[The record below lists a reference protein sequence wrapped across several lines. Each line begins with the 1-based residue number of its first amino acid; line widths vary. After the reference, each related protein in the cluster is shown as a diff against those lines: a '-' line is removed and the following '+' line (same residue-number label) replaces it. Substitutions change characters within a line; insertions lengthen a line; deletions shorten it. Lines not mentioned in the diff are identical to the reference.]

1 MNAPQ
6 TLLQRVPFL
15 PRAQPAVQ
23 ARIDFSKAP
32 SGPSFISAQQVGYPF
47 HLGRTLK
54 LPDDPAGMAA
64 VYLQSCSGGIFA
76 GEDLH
81 IQLHAGPNSQAHV
94 STGAAT
100 VAHSMLEGAARQTVS
115 ITAEAGALLEY
126 LPMATILF
134 PQAKLHSRVN
144 VVLHPGARVMLCDA
158 FCLHTPQGNAGVFDL
173 YRADLEV
180 RCPAG
185 RLLAGDRLA
194 LAGADMALQAPGVSD
209 RFQALATFML
219 VGQGLPVYA
228 LKAALRE
235 ALGGLPDSYLG
246 VSALPNDCGVSVR
259 ILTLD
264 AVALRNGLHTA
275 WACARHHLTG
285 VVPRLRRK

>member
-6 TLLQRVPFL
+6 TLFQPAPAL
-15 PRAQPAVQ
+15 PRAEPVVQ
-23 ARIDFSKAP
+23 AQIAFSKAP
-32 SGPSFISAQQVGYPF
+32 SGASYISAQHVGYPF

-64 VYLQSCSGGIFA
+64 VYLQSCSGGLFA

-81 IQLHAGPNSQAHV
+81 IQLHAGPGSQAHV

-115 ITAEAGALLEY
+115 LTAEAGALLEY
-126 LPMATILF
+126 LPMATIVF
-134 PQAKLHSRVN
+134 PQAKLHSRVK
-144 VVLHPGARVMLCDA
+144 VTLHPSARVMLCDA
-158 FCLHTPQGNAGVFDL
+158 FCLHTPLGTSGLFDA

-180 RCPAG
+180 RCPSG
-185 RLLAGDRLA
+185 RLIAGDRLA
-194 LAGADMALQAPGVSD
+194 LTGQDMTRQFPGVNGP
-209 RFQALATFML
+209 FQALATFML
-219 VGQGLPVYA
+219 VGQGLPVEA
-228 LKAALRE
+228 LKAALRQ
-235 ALGGLPDSYLG
+235 ALHGLPDSYLG

-264 AVALRNGLHTA
+264 AVVLRNGLHAA
-275 WACARHHLTG
+275 WASVRQTLTG
-285 VVPRLRRK
+285 VAPRMRRK

>member
-6 TLLQRVPFL
+6 TLFPSAPLPSRV
-15 PRAQPAVQ
+15 QPAVQ
-23 ARIDFSKAP
+23 ARIAFSKAP
-32 SGPSFISAQQVGYPF
+32 SGASYISGQQVGYPF

-81 IQLHAGPNSQAHV
+81 VQLHAGLGSQAHV

-100 VAHSMLEGAARQTVS
+100 VAHSMLEGSACQTVS

-134 PQAKLHSRVN
+134 PQAKMLSRVN
-144 VVLHPGARVMLCDA
+144 VTLHPGAKVMLCDA
-158 FCLHTPQGNAGVFDL
+158 FCLHTPEGNSGLFDF
-173 YRADLEV
+173 YRAETEIHD
-180 RCPAG
+180 PSG
-185 RLLAGDRLA
+185 QLLAGDRLA
-194 LAGADMALQAPGVSD
+194 LTGQDMAHQMPGVSD
-209 RFQALATFML
+209 HFQGLATLML
-219 VGQGLPVYA
+219 VGQGLPVDT
-228 LKAALRE
+228 LKAALRQV
-235 ALGGLPDSYLG
+235 LSGLPDSYVG

-259 ILTLD
+259 IMTLD
-264 AVALRNGLHTA
+264 AVALRNGLHAA
-275 WACARHHLTG
+275 WASLRGQLTG
-285 VVPRLRRK
+285 VAPRIRRK

>member
-6 TLLQRVPFL
+6 TLFPSALL
-15 PRAQPAVQ
+15 PSWVQPAVQ
-23 ARIDFSKAP
+23 ARIAFSKAP
-32 SGPSFISAQQVGYPF
+32 SGASYISAQQVGYPF

-81 IQLHAGPNSQAHV
+81 MQLHAGPGSQAHV

-100 VAHSMLEGAARQTVS
+100 VAHSMLEGSARQTVS

-134 PQAKLHSRVN
+134 PQAKLLSRVN
-144 VVLHPGARVMLCDA
+144 VTLHPGAKVMLCDA
-158 FCLHTPQGNAGVFDL
+158 FCLHTPEGNSGLFDF
-173 YRADLEV
+173 YRAELEIHD
-180 RCPAG
+180 PSG
-185 RLLAGDRLA
+185 QLLAGDRLA
-194 LAGADMALQAPGVSD
+194 LTGQDMTHQMPGVSD
-209 RFQALATFML
+209 HFEGLATLML
-219 VGQGLPVYA
+219 VGQGLPVDT
-228 LKAALRE
+228 LKAALRQV
-235 ALGGLPDSYLG
+235 LSGLPDSYVG

-259 ILTLD
+259 IMTLD
-264 AVALRNGLHTA
+264 AVALRNGLHSA
-275 WACARHHLTG
+275 WASLRGQLTG
-285 VVPRLRRK
+285 VAPRIRRK

>member
-6 TLLQRVPFL
+6 QLFRPLTETT
-15 PRAQPAVQ
+15 RAQ
-23 ARIDFSKAP
+23 ARIVFSKAQ
-32 SGPSFISAQQVGYPF
+32 SGASYISRQEVGYPF

-54 LPDDPAGMAA
+54 LPDDPTGMAA

-81 IQLHAGPNSQAHV
+81 VHLQAGPGSQVHV

-100 VAHSMLEGAARQTVS
+100 VAHSMLEQSAQQTVS
-115 ITAEAGALLEY
+115 LVADTGALLEY

-134 PQAKLHSRVN
+134 PQARLRSQVKVT
-144 VVLHPGARVMLCDA
+144 LHPQARVMVCDA
-158 FCLHTPQGNAGVFDL
+158 FCLHAPQGGDEVFGC

-180 RCPAG
+180 RCPSG

-194 LAGADMALQAPGVSD
+194 LTGDDLRRRLPGVSD
-209 RFQALATFML
+209 RLEALATFML
-219 VGQGLPVYA
+219 VGQGLPIDE
-228 LKAALRE
+228 LKTALRD

-246 VSALPNDCGVSVR
+246 ISALPNDCGVSVR
-259 ILTLD
+259 VMTTD
-264 AVALRNGLHTA
+264 AVALRNALHLA
-275 WACARHHLTG
+275 WACARKHLTG
-285 VVPRLRRK
+285 IAPRMRRK

>member
-6 TLLQRVPFL
+6 ELFRPLVVP
-15 PRAQPAVQ
+15 PRTEPKVQ
-23 ARIDFSKAP
+23 ARIAFSRAS
-32 SGPSFISAQQVGYPF
+32 SGVSYISSQQVGYPY

-81 IQLHAGPNSQAHV
+81 VQLDAGPGSQAHV

-100 VAHSMLEGAARQTVS
+100 VAHSMLEGSARQTVS
-115 ITAEAGALLEY
+115 LTAEAGASLEY

-144 VVLHPGARVMLCDA
+144 VNLHPGARVMLCDA
-158 FCLHTPQGNAGVFDL
+158 FCLHTPEGNSGLFDV
-173 YRADLEV
+173 YRAELEV
-180 RCPAG
+180 RCPSG

-194 LAGADMALQAPGVSD
+194 LTGLDMARQLPGVSGP
-209 RFQALATFML
+209 FQALATFML
-219 VGQGLPVYA
+219 VGQGLPVEA
-228 LKAALRE
+228 LKVALRE
-235 ALGGLPDSYLG
+235 ALGELPDSYLG
-246 VSALPNDCGVSVR
+246 VSALPNDCGLSAR

-264 AVALRNGLHTA
+264 AVALRNALHIA
-275 WACARHHLTG
+275 WASMREQLTG
-285 VVPRLRRK
+285 VAPRVRRK